1 MRKGKLQP
9 KTKRLPLCIGIT
21 LAALLAVAGGL
32 WFWWNPHRGA
42 TAWQDMKPSAAL
54 DQALTQQQAQE
65 DLAFLVERV
74 RAHHVSAEKGLPAA
88 VEAQYHAELEG
99 LNDAPTVLDVWRA
112 GSRILKPLGDGHS
125 GLNYM
130 GGGDATRVEQ
140 AFVMTEGGLLASGGQ
155 HNGKPVAVLA
165 GVPVDDLY
173 ERFLSQYSYEN
184 LFRAYYAFPNYV
196 RTPQGLRWLGAEPG
210 DALQV
215 SWRTLIPESAE
226 LPFAPAASQ
235 NTEQQPFVRY
245 NIDEEHGLGVLT
257 LDACDNNDVYRE
269 TLKNFFTDVIKAGLD
284 AIALDLRG
292 NGGGNSTV
300 IREFLR
306 YLNARSYVDYG
317 AAVRMGPLVLR
328 FEPQQVANK
337 PAEGLVFDGDVY
349 VLTGGRTFSSA
360 TQFAVVLRDNGLCRV
375 IGQAPGNSPSM
386 YGDTLHYQLPH
397 SALALTVTYKQFT
410 RPDAARTAEDALQPD
425 IPTAVTADGDGVM
438 EALYREVQ
446 K

>member
-1 MRKGKLQP
+1 MTKGKP
-9 KTKRLPLCIGIT
+9 RRKTRILLYTGIA

-32 WFWWNPHRGA
+32 LLWWNPHRGA
-42 TAWQDMKPSAAL
+42 TAWQDLGPSAPL
-54 DQALTQQQAQE
+54 ERALTPQQASE
-65 DLAFLVERV
+65 DLAFVVGRV
-74 RAHHVSAEKGLPAA
+74 KEHHVSAEKGLPAA
-88 VEAQYHAELEG
+88 VEAQYREELDG
-99 LNDAPTVLDVWRA
+99 LSQTPTVLDVWRA

-155 HNGKPVAVLA
+155 HNGKPVAGLA
-165 GVPVDDLY
+165 GMPVDDLY
-173 ERFLSQYSYEN
+173 ERFLAQYGYEN
-184 LFRAYYAFPNYV
+184 LSRARYAFPNYV
-196 RTPQGLRWLGAEPG
+196 RTPQGLRWLGAEPA

-226 LPFAPAASQ
+226 LPYAPVPGRSA
-235 NTEQQPFVRY
+235 QQPFVRY
-245 NIDEEHGLGVLT
+245 DIDEEHGLGVLT

-269 TLKNFFTDVIKAGLD
+269 TLKNFFADVKKAGLG
-284 AIALDLRG
+284 AIALDLRS

-300 IREFLR
+300 IGEFLR
-306 YLNARSYVDYG
+306 YLDACTYVDYG
-317 AAVRMGPLVLR
+317 AAIRLGPLVLR
-328 FEPQQVANK
+328 FAPQQTNVK

-425 IPTAVTADGDGVM
+425 IPTVVTADGDGVM
-438 EALYREVQ
+438 EALYAQTQR
-446 K
+446 